1 MATETKVIVANEYRQ
16 ISVGL
21 KGVFVN
27 RGAVNGQMLVAETQP
42 AASAEGDPMLAA
54 KRYVYELAGSE
65 LVWAKSNGGQT
76 NVGVTPA

>member
-42 AASAEGDPMLAA
+42 AASAEGDPMQVA